1 MRAGSVACL
10 AIWLFCCA
18 PLASAE
24 DAATN
29 LCKAYVADKWD
40 SVGSRS
46 LTSCLET
53 VERTVPEYNAQ
64 GFKFG
69 LWGEVLVSADRYYF
83 YRSEDGGKNW
93 RAVGLKTE
101 LTKPIETPT
110 PAAESAT
117 QPEPDSDAVLS
128 AVQEDAA
135 ATPKAAAEAPV
146 TAKAPTA
153 PAQDRR
159 SCSVHTGKAWKLIA
173 NLTLQECAAKLDE
186 SPDSYDANG
195 FKYAYWSGVF
205 LAANASEVL
214 KSSDSGAWEP
224 LLERKPR

>member
-10 AIWLFCCA
+10 AIWLFCCT

-24 DAATN
+24 ETATD
-29 LCKAYVADKWD
+29 LCKAYVADQWD
-40 SVGSRS
+40 SLGSRS

-53 VERTVPEYNAQ
+53 VERTVPDYNAQ

-101 LTKPIETPT
+101 LAKPTETLA
-110 PAAESAT
+110 PAAEPA
-117 QPEPDSDAVLS
+117 PRPDSAAVLS
-128 AVQEDAA
+128 AVQEDATVA
-135 ATPKAAAEAPV
+135 PKAAAEEPL
-146 TAKAPTA
+146 TAKAPPPGPTE
-153 PAQDRR
+153 DRR

-186 SPDSYDANG
+186 SPDNYDANG

-205 LAANASEVL
+205 LAANASEIL
-214 KSSDSGAWEP
+214 RSSSDTESWEP
-224 LLERKPR
+224 MLERKPR

>member
-40 SVGSRS
+40 PAGSRS

-101 LTKPIETPT
+101 LTKPAETVA
-110 PAAESAT
+110 PAV
-117 QPEPDSDAVLS
+117 EPDSAAVLS

-135 ATPKAAAEAPV
+135 ATPKTAAATEEPAS
-146 TAKAPTA
+146 AKTPPA
-153 PAQDRR
+153 PAEDRR

-173 NLTLQECAAKLDE
+173 NLTLSECAAKLDE
-186 SPDSYDANG
+186 SPDNYDANG

-224 LLERKPR
+224 LLERRPR